1 MRLATAVYSGSS
13 VVLGSTLAAFSTWW
27 RAGSTASLV
36 LLSAASGVVTAAL
49 IGLVLDALS
58 RGGSGSRAR
67 GDVDHVSPDPP
78 LGGVPR

>member
-1 MRLATAVYSGSS
+1 MRLATAVYSGSG
-13 VVLGSTLAAFSTWW
+13 VVVGSTLAAFSTWW

-58 RGGSGSRAR
+58 SGGSGPRAG
-67 GDVDHVSPDPP
+67 GDMDHASPEPP
-78 LGGVPR
+78 FGGVPR